1 MTKVAS
7 KAKPARTATNELT
20 AVEAKAAA
28 QRIAFGPMVFQACW
42 IMQRKGLFDALAQA
56 GTRGL
61 TREELAKASGLS
73 PYAVMVLTDMA
84 LTADVLAEKN
94 GRMVLTKT
102 GVMLAFDDMTKVNMD
117 FTGDV
122 CFAGLAHLEEAL
134 VESRPAGLKV
144 FGDWPT
150 VYQGLAHLPQHVRSS
165 WFHFDHYYSD
175 HSFPP
180 ALEIVFR
187 DHPKVVMDVGGN
199 TGKWALSCLR
209 HDANVRMMVVDLPGQ
224 LREVE
229 RNVKAAGFGDR
240 LTTVAA
246 DMLDPTSKLP
256 EGADAIWMSQ
266 FLDCFG
272 EDEIVA
278 ILRKARAVMRPGMP
292 LYIMETF
299 IDRQRFEAASFSLA
313 ATSLYFT
320 AIANGNSRM
329 YRAEH
334 FAPLVAAAG
343 LRVVK
348 EHDDVGQGHSIWL
361 CELP

>member
-1 MTKVAS
+1 MSNNAQRTRRTS
-7 KAKPARTATNELT
+7 GARKEPSAM
-20 AVEAKAAA
+20 EAKAAA

-42 IMQRKGLFDALAQA
+42 VMQRKGLFKALADA
-56 GTRGL
+56 GTTSL
-61 TREELAKASGLS
+61 TRDELAGASGLS

-84 LTADVLAEKN
+84 LTADVLDQAD

-102 GVMLAFDDMTKVNMD
+102 GVMLAFDDMTRVNMD

-134 VESRPAGLKV
+134 VEGRPAGLKE

-150 VYQGLAHLPQHVRSS
+150 VYQGLAQLPQHVRSS
-165 WFHFDHYYSD
+165 WFHFDHFYSD
-175 HSFPP
+175 HSIPP
-180 ALEIVFR
+180 ALEIVFS
-187 DHPKVVMDVGGN
+187 DHPGVVMDVGGN

-209 HDANVRMMVVDLPGQ
+209 HDPLVRMMVVDLPGQ

-246 DMLDPTSKLP
+246 DMLDPASKLP

-266 FLDCFG
+266 FLDCFSA
-272 EDEIVA
+272 DEIVA

-299 IDRQRFEAASFSLA
+299 IDRQRFEAAAFSLA

-348 EHDDVGQGHSIWL
+348 EHDDVGQGHCIWR

>member
-1 MTKVAS
+1 MTRTAS
-7 KAKPARTATNELT
+7 KPRPARTARKELT

-28 QRIAFGPMVFQACW
+28 QRIAFGPMVFQTCW
-42 IMQRKGLFDALAQA
+42 TMQRKGLFRALAQS
-56 GTRGL
+56 GTKGL
-61 TREELAKASGLS
+61 TRKELAEATGLS
-73 PYAVMVLTDMA
+73 AYAVMVLTDMA
-84 LTADVLAEKN
+84 LTADVLAMN
-94 GRMVLTKT
+94 DGRMVLTKT
-102 GVMLAFDDMTKVNMD
+102 GVMLAFDDMTQVNMD

-134 VESRPAGLKV
+134 VQGRPVGLQV

-150 VYQGLAHLPQHVRSS
+150 VYQGLAHLPEHVRRS
-165 WFHFDHYYSD
+165 WFDFDHYYSD

-187 DHPKVVMDVGGN
+187 ERPKVVMDVGGN
-199 TGKWALSCLR
+199 TGKWALCCLR
-209 HDANVRMMVVDLPGQ
+209 HDPQVRMMVVDLPGQ

-229 RNVKAAGFGDR
+229 RNVRAAGLSDR

-246 DMLDPTSKLP
+246 DMLDPASVLP

-278 ILRKARAVMRPGMP
+278 ILRKARTVMRRGMP

-299 IDRQRFEAASFSLA
+299 IDRQRFEAASFALA

-320 AIANGNSRM
+320 AMANGNSRM

-334 FAPLVAAAG
+334 FAPLVEAAG
-343 LRVVK
+343 LRVVE
-348 EHDDVGQGHSIWL
+348 EHDNVGQGHSIWR